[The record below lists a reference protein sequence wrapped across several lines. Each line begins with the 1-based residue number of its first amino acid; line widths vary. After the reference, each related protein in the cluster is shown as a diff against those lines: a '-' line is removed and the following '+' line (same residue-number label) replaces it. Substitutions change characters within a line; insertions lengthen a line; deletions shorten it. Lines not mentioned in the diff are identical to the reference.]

1 MRLYRGRAKHG
12 ATKHSRRS
20 DQHRASQY
28 RMRANRLLS
37 HRVSGPLYRSGMDL
51 AFICRQF
58 VIVGA
63 GAAGLMTARE
73 LWARGQRGDG
83 R

>member
-1 MRLYRGRAKHG
+1 
-12 ATKHSRRS
+12 
-20 DQHRASQY
+20 
-28 RMRANRLLS
+28 
-37 HRVSGPLYRSGMDL
+37 MDL

-73 LWARGQRGDG
+73 LWARGQKGDC